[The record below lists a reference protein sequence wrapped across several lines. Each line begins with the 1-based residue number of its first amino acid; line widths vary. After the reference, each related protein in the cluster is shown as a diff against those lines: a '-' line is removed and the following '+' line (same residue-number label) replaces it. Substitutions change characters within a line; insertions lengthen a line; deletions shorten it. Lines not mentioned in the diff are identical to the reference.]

1 MNYAPTIRFVVFDLL
16 NDLQQVYK
24 DSKLSPFKVFFWVMT
39 FADRLRYQHVAKSE
53 TGAFV
58 YKFHVDIEVDP
69 ITGRNFFTLPAA
81 IYDLEDD
88 GGIAYLTYPPEYD
101 LSLPLFSSVTFTR
114 TTPGKAAR
122 LYFRDDERPGPQNPY
137 FYRLN
142 DTIWLLGTE
151 EINLLHLE
159 AGLKTSLAVADPLT
173 DIDLPL
179 DLPVHL
185 LPVLKRQILDI
196 GRFVLQIPADRIN
209 DGTFFDSK
217 VMPTNKITSVND
229 VDQTQQY
236 NQQ

>member
-16 NDLQQVYK
+16 NDLQQIYD

-39 FADRLRYQHVAKSE
+39 FADRLRYQHVVKSD

-58 YKFHVDIEVDP
+58 YKFHVDVEVDSV
-69 ITGRNFFTLPAA
+69 TGRNFFTLPAA
-81 IYDLEDD
+81 IYDLEND
-88 GGIAYLTYPPEYD
+88 GGVQYITYPPEYD
-101 LSLPLFSSVTFTR
+101 LSLPMFASTSFTR
-114 TTPGKAAR
+114 TSPEKAAR
-122 LYFRDDERPGPQNPY
+122 LYYRSEECPSPSNPY
-137 FYRLN
+137 FYRQN
-142 DTIWLLGTE
+142 EKIWLLGCE

-159 AGLKTSLAVADPLT
+159 VGLKTSLAVADPLT

-196 GRFVLQIPADRIN
+196 GRFVLSIPVDRVN
-209 DGTFFDSK
+209 DGTSFDSK

-229 VDQTQQY
+229 IDQTQQ
-236 NQQ
+236 NNE